1 MCGFD
6 SAMGNLCSMGPKGLT
21 ISITISTPENA
32 STRLG
37 GEPERIEN
45 VRDYRGKSDKSFGK
59 MDKEDDK
66 SLDSLKPNK
75 PKKNDEGEDKD
86 NEDERWNKAI

>member
-6 SAMGNLCSMGPKGLT
+6 GAMGNLCSMGPKGLT
-21 ISITISTPENA
+21 ISITISMPEPP

-45 VRDYRGKSDKSFGK
+45 VKDYRGKSDSPFGK
-59 MDKEDDK
+59 MDKEDKDK
-66 SLDSLKPNK
+66 NLDSLKPNK
-75 PKKNDEGEDKD
+75 PKNDEEEDKD
-86 NEDERWNKAI
+86 DKDERWY